1 MIESYNKLKANGKN
15 FEIVFVSW
23 DKDED
28 EFEDYYKDMP
38 WMAINKEHEDK
49 IDGLNEHFGIDG
61 RSSTVYPHVL
71 AFPIKKPHTK
81 MGPRGTGGS
90 RRSHWRGPVATSAKN
105 TEQISELG
113 GSGGMPPRKFFFN
126 DAKCCN
132 LGHFLIFFSGLS
144 GRRL

>member
-61 RSSTVYPHVL
+61 RSSTIYPHVL

-90 RRSHWRGPVATSAKN
+90 RRSHWRGPAAASAKN
-105 TEQISELG
+105 TEQIREL
-113 GSGGMPPRKFFFN
+113 FF
-126 DAKCCN
+126 
-132 LGHFLIFFSGLS
+132 L
-144 GRRL
+144 